1 MTLKIPKDYRK
12 KRNITPYIS
21 YRYLENPM
29 SKKLNKAAY
38 DLAKQMIE
46 HGFEL
51 EHDENNWAEVKPTP
65 EEVTRYLE
73 AHDIEEY
80 GAWFLG
86 VDPQADSESTAKYAY
101 PFGDFSVVHKSALLE
116 AEKKATMN
124 KDLEIAQA
132 AKRLLQLIK

>member
-1 MTLKIPKDYRK
+1 
-12 KRNITPYIS
+12 
-21 YRYLENPM
+21 M

-86 VDPQADSESTAKYAY
+86 IDPELDSENTARYAY